1 MKNFVLAGL
10 VAAPMTVVAQPA
22 AAANF
27 EQGASVQTGTFAGA
41 RVRISLGGNQPDRKF
56 RAGLTLAPTLRSQSI
71 SGETRMRI
79 GEGLELGFNGKRPLA
94 LSLAGRPVDRL
105 LPNADKKLGLSTGG
119 KVALG
124 VGAAA
129 LIGVGVYF
137 AAAIHCNELKDE
149 CGE

>member
-1 MKNFVLAGL
+1 MKNYVLAGL
-10 VAAPMTVVAQPA
+10 IAAQMIVAAPA
-22 AAANF
+22 AAANVD
-27 EQGASVQTGTFAGA
+27 EVATVQSGTFAGA
-41 RVRISLGGNQPDRKF
+41 RIRLSLGGKQQDRKF
-56 RAGLTLAPTLRSQSI
+56 RAGLTVAPTLRSQSI

-94 LSLAGRPVDRL
+94 LSLAGRPIDRL
-105 LPNADKKLGLSTGG
+105 LPNTDKKLGLSTGG

-124 VGAAA
+124 VGAAV
-129 LIGVGVYF
+129 LIGVGAYY